1 MVTTIISVVN
11 SVDFLDKP
19 MAWLTY
25 RVFQSTRDSHSVDFL
40 GVSLVFSCSLGTK
53 GVSTA
58 SGVIE

>member
-1 MVTTIISVVN
+1 VVTTIISVVN

-40 GVSLVFSCSLGTK
+40 GGRSFFFV
-53 GVSTA
+53 
-58 SGVIE
+58 